1 MHRASKTAKGTCLDQ
16 DLDPFCPISVQKEQ
30 RGQWARTSSRLCS
43 CVGKKNL
50 LAGQSVCVPVPGLC
64 RGVLAEGIWLI
75 GGGLC
80 GVVVTWCC
88 WEEVIVTAPHTEQ
101 HKGLR
106 IARAPTRR
114 LNLT

>member
-30 RGQWARTSSRLCS
+30 RGQWARTSSRLRS
-43 CVGKKNL
+43 CDGKKNL

-80 GVVVTWCC
+80 GVVVTCYTTQ
-88 WEEVIVTAPHTEQ
+88 TAPHTEQ